1 MKKGALIAVI
11 VILLIIAVGF
21 FLGFFD
27 KIIGNV
33 VSTPVSKAYCY
44 ETDGGDNQFVAGN
57 MSYSYKYYE
66 KNITRKNVPD
76 KCFYGN
82 IWLLEYYCDAKSMSK
97 TKQYKCDKG
106 CINGACLK

>member
-1 MKKGALIAVI
+1 MKKGVLIAI
-11 VILLIIAVGF
+11 TVILLLIAVGF

-27 KIIGNV
+27 KITGNAMLTPIS
-33 VSTPVSKAYCY
+33 STYCY
-44 ETDGGDNQFVAGN
+44 ETDGGDNPFVAGN

-66 KNITRKNVPD
+66 RKISRQNVLD

-82 IWLLEYYCDAKSMSK
+82 KWLLEYYCDSNNMSK

-106 CINGACLK
+106 CYNGACWK